1 MTVSNK
7 DRRMA
12 VKAVDCAIGEWCD
25 ENHLGPLTRNVLNAT
40 IVNALIAHGWGP
52 RPTDDGK
59 DWTAL
64 NLAYA
69 ALGQMPTSC
78 PYHGTDFH
86 KAGTWMGKP
95 RCDSCK
101 QPERVAKALTAIK
114 AERGIEVD

>member
-52 RPTDDGK
+52 PSTVTRERIAERLGPAL
-59 DWTAL
+59 AL
-64 NLAYA
+64 NDDLVQ
-69 ALGQMPTSC
+69 LLRE
-78 PYHGTDFH
+78 H
-86 KAGTWMGKP
+86 
-95 RCDSCK
+95 
-101 QPERVAKALTAIK
+101 
-114 AERGIEVD
+114 GIEVTDDRPE